1 MTDRYAVYSG
11 QCRNDLDR
19 SYDGRVSATTGYVS
33 YRYPPVSQTSE
44 YREGYGKM
52 QDPGRIK
59 RGDELDGQELE
70 EIRRDICAVVSKL
83 DLMIAGSPDPAAP
96 DER

>member
-1 MTDRYAVYSG
+1 
-11 QCRNDLDR
+11 
-19 SYDGRVSATTGYVS
+19 
-33 YRYPPVSQTSE
+33 
-44 YREGYGKM
+44 M
-52 QDPGRIK
+52 QDSGRIK